1 MKPGNHRR
9 ENDTM
14 AETNL
19 IAESGKQDIV
29 ISREFDAPQDL
40 VFKACTDPGLVSQ
53 WWGPKGVTTTV
64 EKMDTRPGGMWRAV
78 QRDAEG
84 NEYAFHGVYHEVTPG
99 RIVDTFEYDAMPGHV
114 LLETETL
121 EDLGGGRTKL
131 TDHLI
136 FQSVEDRDGML
147 QAGSQEEMIEPLERL
162 AGLLQSLKQAASAR

>member
-19 IAESGKQDIV
+19 IAEPGKQDIV

-40 VFKACTDPGLVSQ
+40 VFRACTDPELVSQ

-64 EKMDTRPGGMWRAV
+64 EKMDTRPGGTWRAV

-121 EDLGGGRTKL
+121 EDLGGGRTRL

-162 AGLLQSLKQAASAR
+162 AGLLQSLKQAAPAR